1 MTYIGYFGTALMIVA
16 GFCGLNE
23 ILFAVSSEFGMPTTI
38 GGLGWAL
45 DHAVL
50 GSPVFQA
57 LGTAAGFVL
66 SFLYDPNNETGAKF
80 RTDRAKVVAL
90 EKMERIGDGARVTV
104 GSPARDRASKRRV
117 RISAPKA
124 APAIRQ
130 NDADEKVPA

>member
-57 LGTAAGFVL
+57 LGTAAGLVL

-117 RISAPKA
+117 RISAPEP

>member
-23 ILFAVSSEFGMPTTI
+23 ILFTVSSEFGMPTTI
-38 GGLGWAL
+38 AGLGWAL
-45 DHAVL
+45 DHDVL

-57 LGTAAGFVL
+57 LGTAVGFVL

-80 RTDRAKVVAL
+80 RTDRAKAHAR

-117 RISAPKA
+117 RISPPKPT
-124 APAIRQ
+124 PAIRQ
-130 NDADEKVPA
+130 KDAGEKVSA

>member
-1 MTYIGYFGTALMIVA
+1 MPLHERRLNSLVQWFGRNLEAFMTYIGYFVTALMIVA

-57 LGTAAGFVL
+57 LGTAVGFVL
-66 SFLYDPNNETGAKF
+66 SFPL
-80 RTDRAKVVAL
+80 
-90 EKMERIGDGARVTV
+90 
-104 GSPARDRASKRRV
+104 
-117 RISAPKA
+117 
-124 APAIRQ
+124 
-130 NDADEKVPA
+130 